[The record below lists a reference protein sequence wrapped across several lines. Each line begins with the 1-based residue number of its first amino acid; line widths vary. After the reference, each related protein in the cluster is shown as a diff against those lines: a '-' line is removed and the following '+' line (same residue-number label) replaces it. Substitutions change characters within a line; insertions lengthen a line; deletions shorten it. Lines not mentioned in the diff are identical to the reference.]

1 MRATMTTGETTLL
14 VRGRW
19 VVTGAGADDPT
30 IDDGAVLVRNGRIER
45 VGTWSAL
52 RTEHPDAEVLGSGD
66 VAVLPGLV
74 SAHHHAAG
82 VSHAQQ
88 GIADDVLEPWLLELR
103 RMRPSD
109 PYLDTLLTSARLL
122 RSGVTS
128 VVEMHACYGS
138 AGASAKR
145 VRQALRGY
153 DEAGIRVAF
162 AAGVANQNPLVNA
175 ASADEAR
182 AFLDG
187 LPPAA
192 RQAAE
197 AMLPSP
203 GDMQPDEYLGLM
215 DALWHEYGDHPRVDI
230 WFGPPGPNWVS
241 DEFLVRIAERAASYG
256 PGGTGMQTHLSESLY
271 EKLYGPRTYGES
283 VILHLKRLGVL
294 GPRFSLAHAVWLT
307 EAEIA
312 VLAETG
318 TAVSH
323 NPSSNLRLRAGVLPA
338 RALVEAGVTVGLGLD
353 GHGLDDDDDIFREM
367 RLAWSL
373 QRSPVIGSPALEP
386 RQVFQL
392 ATTGSARLMGKDGL
406 LGRLAPGYAAD
417 LVLIELGRLTWP
429 WVAPEVD
436 PRDLLVLRAQVRDV
450 RTVLVDGEVVL
461 RDRLPTRF
469 DLEAAGR
476 ELAER
481 LAATP
486 FPSDAAE
493 RIGLV
498 KPHVEA
504 FYRAWDVPELD
515 PYVRQNSRT

>member
-1 MRATMTTGETTLL
+1 MATRETPLL

-19 VVTGAGADDPT
+19 VVTGADARDAT
-30 IDDGAVLVRNGRIER
+30 VSDGAVLVRDGRIDG
-45 VGTWSAL
+45 VGAWDTL
-52 RTEHPDAEVLGSGD
+52 RAKYPDASVLGSAD

-74 SAHHHAAG
+74 SAHHHATG
-82 VSHAQQ
+82 VSHLQQ
-88 GIADDVLEPWLLELR
+88 GVADDVLEPWILELR
-103 RMRPSD
+103 RMRQVD
-109 PYLDTLLTSARLL
+109 PYLATLLTSGRLL

-128 VVEMHACYGS
+128 LVEMYAGRGTAEVFS
-138 AGASAKR
+138 AR
-145 VRQALRGY
+145 MRQALRGY

-162 AAGVANQNPLVNA
+162 AAGLANQHPIVNA
-175 ASADEAR
+175 ASADEER
-182 AFLDG
+182 AFMGG
-187 LPPAA
+187 LPPGA
-192 RQAAE
+192 REAAE
-197 AMLPSP
+197 AMVPQP
-203 GDMQPDEYLGLM
+203 GEIQPDEFLTLM
-215 DALWHEYGDHPRVDI
+215 DGFWQEYGEHPRIDL
-230 WFGPPGPNWVS
+230 WFGPPGPNWVT
-241 DEFLVRIAERAASYG
+241 DDFLVQIAERAASYG
-256 PGGTGMQTHLSESLY
+256 SGGTGIQTHLSESLY

-283 VILHLKRLGVL
+283 VVVHLRRLGVL

-312 VLAETG
+312 ILAETG

-373 QRSPVIGSPALEP
+373 QRCPAIGSPVLEP
-386 RQVFQL
+386 RQVLKL
-392 ATTGSARLMGKDGL
+392 ATAGGVRLLGKDGK

-417 LVLIELGRLTWP
+417 LVLIDLRRLSWP
-429 WVAPEVD
+429 WVAPEID
-436 PRDLLVLRAQVRDV
+436 PRDLLVLRAQARDV
-450 RTVLVDGEVVL
+450 RTVLVDGEIVL
-461 RDRLPTRF
+461 RDGLPTRF

-486 FPSDAAE
+486 FPDDAAR
-493 RIGLV
+493 RIGLL
-498 KPHVEA
+498 KPHLEA
-504 FYRAWDVPELD
+504 FYRAWDVPELE

>member
-1 MRATMTTGETTLL
+1 MTPNATIERPLL

-19 VVTGAGADDPT
+19 VVTGAGADDAT
-30 IDDGAVLVRNGRIER
+30 IVDGAVLVRDGRIEQ
-45 VGTWSAL
+45 VGAWAEL
-52 RTEHPDAEVLGSGD
+52 RAAHPDAEVLGSHE
-66 VAVLPGLV
+66 VAVLPGLI

-88 GIADDVLEPWLLELR
+88 GVADDVLEPWLLELR

-128 VVEMHACYGS
+128 VVEMHACRGS
-138 AGASAKR
+138 AEASAGR
-145 VRQALRGY
+145 VRHALRGY
-153 DEAGIRVAF
+153 DQAGIRVAF

-175 ASADEAR
+175 ASADEER

-187 LPPAA
+187 LPPEA
-192 RQAAE
+192 REAAE

-203 GDMQPDEYLGLM
+203 NAMQPDEYLGLM
-215 DALWHEYGDHPRVDI
+215 DALWQEYGDHPRVDV

-241 DEFLVRIAERAASYG
+241 DDFLVQIAERAASYG
-256 PGGTGMQTHLSESLY
+256 PSGTGIQTHVSESLY
-271 EKLYGPRTYGES
+271 EKLYGPRAYGES
-283 VILHLKRLGVL
+283 VIFHLRRLGVL

-338 RALVEAGVTVGLGLD
+338 RALVEAGVTIGLGLD

-373 QRSPVIGSPALEP
+373 QRSPEIGSPALEP
-386 RQVFQL
+386 RQAL
-392 ATTGSARLMGKDGL
+392 GLSTTGGARLLGKAGV
-406 LGRLAPGYAAD
+406 LGRLVPGYAAD
-417 LVLIELGRLTWP
+417 LVLIDLGRLSWP
-429 WVAPEVD
+429 WVAPEID
-436 PRDLLVLRAQVRDV
+436 PRDLLVLRAQARDV

-461 RDRLPTRF
+461 RDGLPTRF

-476 ELAER
+476 ELAEQ

-486 FPSDAAE
+486 FPSEAAA
-493 RIGLV
+493 RVGLL
-498 KPHVEA
+498 KPHLEA
-504 FYRAWDVPELD
+504 FYRAWDAPDLE